1 MTENLPQLKVLEAY
15 ARDVGR
21 GIARIDYDAIKTS
34 GVNNGDIVAILG
46 KRRTVA
52 KCLPLY
58 PVDQGKYIIRIDGLM
73 RSNAGV
79 AIGEN
84 ICMKRIKALKAE
96 RVVVA
101 PLETIPPIDDKYIAS
116 TLDSTPLTKGDNI
129 LIPYFGGRLSFQ
141 VIGVTPGADAVIVTG
156 DTKFIIA
163 EKDAGLRGIPNVS
176 YEDIGGLRD
185 EMQRIREMIELP
197 LRHPEIFEKLGI
209 EAPKGVLL
217 YGPPG
222 TGKTLLAK
230 AVASESDA
238 HFITISGPEIMSK
251 FYGESEARLREI
263 FKEAKDEAPSIIFID
278 EIDSIAPKR
287 EEVTGEVERRVVS
300 QMLSLMDGLQGRGKV
315 IVIAA
320 TNRQNALDPALRR
333 PGRFDREI
341 EIKVPDKKG
350 RLEILQIH
358 TRNMPLDSHVDQ
370 DKLAAVSHGFVGADL
385 EYLCKEAAMKCLR
398 RLLPDLNIG
407 DEKLP
412 RETLDKLIITLNDF
426 EQALKDVTPS
436 AMREVYLESP
446 DVRWQDIGGLDNIKR
461 ELQEAV
467 EWPLKYPDL
476 YAAIGHV
483 APKGILLYGPSGTG
497 KTMLAKAVATESE
510 ANFISVKG
518 PELVSKW
525 IGESERGIREI
536 FRRARQAAPCVIF
549 LDEMDSIAPA
559 RGLHIGE
566 SSTGRMVSQILTEI
580 DGISE
585 MKGVVVLGATNR
597 PDMIDAA
604 LLRPGRFDRILLVP
618 NPDFESR
625 YKILRLSAKGKPI
638 GQDVDLRKIADKTT
652 EGFSGAETSAIVNT
666 AVSLVLHEYLSKYPT
681 PGEASKHATEAYI
694 DMLHF
699 EGAVKKIRAQKDT
712 RPRDSL
718 ELSHFR

>member
-1 MTENLPQLKVLEAY
+1 
-15 ARDVGR
+15 
-21 GIARIDYDAIKTS
+21 
-34 GVNNGDIVAILG
+34 
-46 KRRTVA
+46 
-52 KCLPLY
+52 
-58 PVDQGKYIIRIDGLM
+58 
-73 RSNAGV
+73 
-79 AIGEN
+79 
-84 ICMKRIKALKAE
+84 
-96 RVVVA
+96 
-101 PLETIPPIDDKYIAS
+101 
-116 TLDSTPLTKGDNI
+116 
-129 LIPYFGGRLSFQ
+129 
-141 VIGVTPGADAVIVTG
+141 
-156 DTKFIIA
+156 
-163 EKDAGLRGIPNVS
+163 
-176 YEDIGGLRD
+176 
-185 EMQRIREMIELP
+185 
-197 LRHPEIFEKLGI
+197 
-209 EAPKGVLL
+209 
-217 YGPPG
+217 
-222 TGKTLLAK
+222 
-230 AVASESDA
+230 
-238 HFITISGPEIMSK
+238 
-251 FYGESEARLREI
+251 
-263 FKEAKDEAPSIIFID
+263 
-278 EIDSIAPKR
+278 
-287 EEVTGEVERRVVS
+287 
-300 QMLSLMDGLQGRGKV
+300 
-315 IVIAA
+315 
-320 TNRQNALDPALRR
+320 
-333 PGRFDREI
+333 
-341 EIKVPDKKG
+341 
-350 RLEILQIH
+350 
-358 TRNMPLDSHVDQ
+358 
-370 DKLAAVSHGFVGADL
+370 
-385 EYLCKEAAMKCLR
+385 
-398 RLLPDLNIG
+398 
-407 DEKLP
+407 
-412 RETLDKLIITLNDF
+412 
-426 EQALKDVTPS
+426 
-436 AMREVYLESP
+436 MREVYLESP